1 MSKGVDL
8 RELKARRYGVFVVE
22 TDDTLRLFRDNV
34 TAQVAGGVA
43 PYQRLTLRDKRE
55 FIVAR
60 IIGVNRWERDGFTG
74 HETFAYGPEGA
85 IIRTIEVYPDAD

>member
-22 TDDTLRLFRDNV
+22 TDGTLRLFRDNV

-43 PYQRLTLRDKRE
+43 PYQRLTLRDTRE

-60 IIGVNRWERDGFTG
+60 ITGVNRWERGGQTG
-74 HETFAYGPEGA
+74 HETLSYGPDGA
-85 IIRTIEVYPDAD
+85 IVRTIEVYPDWD